1 MYIVLNVFVLIE
13 SGGGYDPREM
23 LSDAVATMVFMP
35 TKFERTSYQLAEKFN
50 FSVHDVNTLTVSFF
64 INLNRHVNIT
74 IYLKVISQKLFQ
86 TTYFRV
92 WLEILW
98 TQA

>member
-1 MYIVLNVFVLIE
+1 MLNVFVLIE
-13 SGGGYDPREM
+13 TGGGYDPREM

-64 INLNRHVNIT
+64 YQFKSACKYNNVFKSYLTKNFSNNL
-74 IYLKVISQKLFQ
+74 F
-86 TTYFRV
+86 
-92 WLEILW
+92 
-98 TQA
+98 

>member
-1 MYIVLNVFVLIE
+1 MLNVFVLIE

-50 FSVHDVNTLTVSFF
+50 FSVHDVNTLTVSFSNQF
-64 INLNRHVNIT
+64 KSPCKQNNSFKSYVTKIIANNV
-74 IYLKVISQKLFQ
+74 S
-86 TTYFRV
+86 
-92 WLEILW
+92 
-98 TQA
+98 